1 MSLNVIMD
9 FLYKKTY
16 AYLISI
22 FTMLIV
28 LYLPS
33 GVMKSVNTAWY
44 RCIRSDI
51 TPPNYI
57 FPIVWTLLYIF
68 IGIVF
73 SQILLLSESKQKTL
87 LLFLFVINLILNVSW
102 SFAYFGMKN
111 SLLAYLILLFLI
123 GTSLMIIY
131 YIYKLL
137 PLWVT
142 YLYVPY
148 YLWICFAL
156 VLSTVSIDKSCS

>member
-1 MSLNVIMD
+1 MNKIHA
-9 FLYKKTY
+9 FLI
-16 AYLISI
+16 AII
-22 FTMLIV
+22 TMLIV
-28 LYLPS
+28 MYLPS

-51 TPPNYI
+51 TPPNYV
-57 FPIVWTLLYIF
+57 FPIVWTLLYIL

-73 SQILLLSESKQKTL
+73 SKILLLSESKQKNI

-102 SFAYFGMKN
+102 SFAYFGLKN
-111 SLLAYLILLFLI
+111 SILAYIILLFLI
-123 GTSLMIIY
+123 GTTLMIIY

-137 PLWVT
+137 PLWVI
-142 YLYVPY
+142 YLYIPY

-156 VLSTVSIDKSCS
+156 VLSTVSIDKIC